1 MRTRPL
7 FRDRTRPQR
16 SRTSRCC
23 ENEGRAMLNG
33 RASSLMAADP
43 WHRRSSTARRV
54 GSDKAWK
61 TWLSWAA

>member
-1 MRTRPL
+1 
-7 FRDRTRPQR
+7 
-16 SRTSRCC
+16 
-23 ENEGRAMLNG
+23 MLNG